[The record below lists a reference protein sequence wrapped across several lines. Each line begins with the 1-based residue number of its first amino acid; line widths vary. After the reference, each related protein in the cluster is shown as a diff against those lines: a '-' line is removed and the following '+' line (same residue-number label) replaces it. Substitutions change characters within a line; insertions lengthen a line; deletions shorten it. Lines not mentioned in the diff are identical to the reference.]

1 MTTADSVSPSWRT
14 VAVLG
19 VALAFGAS
27 SGPLI
32 ILAGGIIGQR
42 LAPSPLLVTLPITA
56 LVLGVAAASVPAALF
71 MSRIGR
77 RGGFMIGAAIGAVG
91 ALLAAA
97 ATSAASFTA
106 FTASTFVM
114 GAAGAF
120 AQQYRFAAAESVD
133 AKHTGRAIS
142 LVMLGGIVAGVIGP
156 EIGRLGRH
164 WLAAE
169 FSGAFVI
176 AAIVQ
181 TGVVVLLA
189 LMRPPR
195 TAAADSDDARAR
207 VSIGTLLRRPGLAI
221 AIVAAAS
228 AFATMSFLM
237 TATPIS
243 MHVLDG
249 HSLDVT
255 ARVIQSHVIAMYA
268 PSLVTGWLVDRLG
281 VNRMMIAGAV
291 ALLACT
297 AVSASSHAAG
307 AYWLGLVLLGVG
319 WNLLFVGATVLLT
332 RSYAP
337 SERFR
342 AQAANDL
349 AVFGSQA
356 AASLASGA
364 VLHQFGWLTMNV
376 AAAVVLVVT
385 LVLVVVA
392 RARGAQS
399 GPTASAP
406 SSSASG
412 S

>member
-1 MTTADSVSPSWRT
+1 MDAVTRTESVPPSWRT
-14 VAVLG
+14 VTVLG

-56 LVLGVAAASVPAALF
+56 LVLGVAAATVPAALL

-77 RGGFMIGAAIGAVG
+77 RSGFMIGAAISAVG

-97 ATSAASFTA
+97 ATSAASFTGFIA
-106 FTASTFVM
+106 ATFVM

-156 EIGRLGRH
+156 EIGRLGRY
-164 WLAAE
+164 WLATE

-189 LMRPPR
+189 AMRRPR
-195 TAAADSDDARAR
+195 TATAAAGAGAR
-207 VSIGTLLRRPGLAI
+207 VPIGVLLRRPGLAI

-243 MHVLDG
+243 MHTVDG

-281 VNRMMIAGAV
+281 VNRMMIAGSIT
-291 ALLACT
+291 LLGCT
-297 AVSASSHAAG
+297 AVSASSHDAG
-307 AYWLGLVLLGVG
+307 AYWLGLVLLGIG

-332 RSYAP
+332 RSYVPA
-337 SERFR
+337 ERFR
-342 AQAANDL
+342 AQAVNDL

-356 AASLASGA
+356 TASLASGA
-364 VLHQFGWLTMNV
+364 VLYQFGWLTMNV
-376 AAAVVLVVT
+376 AAAVVLIVT

-392 RARGAQS
+392 RARESQ
-399 GPTASAP
+399 PVHVDP
-406 SSSASG
+406 EMSS
-412 S
+412 

>member
-1 MTTADSVSPSWRT
+1 MTTAESVSPSWRT

-19 VALAFGAS
+19 VALAFSAS
-27 SGPLI
+27 TGPLV
-32 ILAGGIIGQR
+32 ILAGGIIGQQ
-42 LAPSPLLVTLPITA
+42 LAPSPLVATLPITA
-56 LVLGVAAASVPAALF
+56 LVLGVAVASVPAALL

-77 RGGFMIGAAIGAVG
+77 RGGFMIGAAIGSVG

-97 ATSAASFTA
+97 ATSAASFPA
-106 FTASTFVM
+106 FAAATFVM

-133 AKHTGRAIS
+133 VEHTGRAIS
-142 LVMLGGIVAGVIGP
+142 LVMLGGIAAGVIGP

-181 TGVVVLLA
+181 AGVVVLLTA
-189 LMRPPR
+189 MRRSR
-195 TAAADSDDARAR
+195 TAAAAAGAGAQVRIA
-207 VSIGTLLRRPGLAI
+207 TLLRRPGLAI

-228 AFATMSFLM
+228 AYATMSFLM

-243 MHVLDG
+243 MHVVDG

-255 ARVIQSHVIAMYA
+255 AIVIQSHVIAMYA

-281 VNRMMIAGAV
+281 VNRMMIAGSAT
-291 ALLACT
+291 LLGCT
-297 AVSASSHAAG
+297 AVSSSSHAAG
-307 AYWLGLVLLGVG
+307 AYWVGLVLLGIG

-332 RSYAP
+332 RSYVPA
-337 SERFR
+337 ERFR
-342 AQAANDL
+342 AQAVNDL

-356 AASLASGA
+356 TASLASGA
-364 VLHQFGWLTMNV
+364 VLYEFGWLTMNV
-376 AAAVVLVVT
+376 AAAVVLIVT
-385 LVLVVVA
+385 VLLVIAGA
-392 RARGAQS
+392 RFS
-399 GPTASAP
+399 ASA
-406 SSSASG
+406 SAEPGRPAS
-412 S
+412 